1 MKLSAK
7 ITLSVVLIVSLA
19 VAIGGY
25 AIVSSVFR
33 SQMTHQ
39 ITTAAD
45 ETQLL
50 CSVLGT
56 MAVERRTSVAQGAT
70 RNSLEQTLK
79 EAPFREYRLRLTDP
93 TAPTENIAY
102 EIRQISEG
110 KGKQYE
116 LVVTCRFSVDQ
127 SAFYLESR
135 RDVTDL

>member
-93 TAPTENIAY
+93 TTPP
-102 EIRQISEG
+102 
-110 KGKQYE
+110 
-116 LVVTCRFSVDQ
+116 
-127 SAFYLESR
+127 
-135 RDVTDL
+135 